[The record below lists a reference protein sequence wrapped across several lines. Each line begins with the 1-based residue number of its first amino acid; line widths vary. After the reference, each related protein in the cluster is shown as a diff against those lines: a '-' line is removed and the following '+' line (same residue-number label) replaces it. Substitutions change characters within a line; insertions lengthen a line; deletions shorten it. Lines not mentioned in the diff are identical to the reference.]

1 MDPSP
6 GCAHAHR
13 PISADHH
20 HHHHVHRGGDNGH
33 FDHHHEEGGH
43 RPHAR
48 RRLTIAC
55 AMTVVFMIV
64 EAIGGFWTGSLA
76 LLGDAVHM
84 CSHAM
89 ALGVSVL
96 AVMVANRRV
105 DSSYPFGLFRIEV
118 LAAACNAATLVVFAA
133 WIAWTAVERFM
144 HPVPIQSVAMV
155 GIATIGLLANL
166 GTAWLLHAVSRE
178 DLNTRS
184 AFVHLLADTASSV
197 AIIIGGI
204 AMSWTGWTV
213 LDPILG
219 ITVALV
225 TLRWAWQLLAQVTRI
240 LLERTP
246 PECDLPAIIRDL
258 RTVAAEVTDVHDV
271 HVWVI
276 TSGFLCVTAH
286 VVVGDIPTARAD
298 AIRAAA
304 ATMLEHRY
312 GIAHVTLQCEA
323 GT

>member
-1 MDPSP
+1 MDVSH

-13 PISADHH
+13 PIVADRHH
-20 HHHHVHRGGDNGH
+20 HRHVHDGGDNGH
-33 FDHHHEEGGH
+33 SHHHEEVEH

-48 RRLTIAC
+48 HRLTIAC
-55 AMTVVFMIV
+55 AVTVAFMAV
-64 EAIGGFWTGSLA
+64 EIIGGFWTGSIA

-96 AVMVANRRV
+96 AVTVANRRV

-133 WIAWTAVERFM
+133 WIAWTAVERFV
-144 HPVPIQSVAMV
+144 HPVPVQSMAMV
-155 GIATIGLLANL
+155 GIATLGLLANL

-184 AFVHLLADTASSV
+184 AFAHLLADTASSV
-197 AIIIGGI
+197 AIIVGGV
-204 AMSWTGWTV
+204 AMFWTEWTI

-219 ITVALV
+219 VVVALV

-240 LLERTP
+240 LLERAP
-246 PECDLPAIIRDL
+246 PEFDLPALDRDL
-258 RTVAAEVTDVHDV
+258 RMVATEVTDVHDV
-271 HVWVI
+271 HVWEI
-276 TSGFLCVTAH
+276 TSGFLCATAH
-286 VVVGDIPTARAD
+286 VVVGNIPTARAD
-298 AIRAAA
+298 VIRASAA
-304 ATMLEHRY
+304 AMLEHRY
-312 GIAHVTLQCEA
+312 GIAHATLQCEA